1 MPISKIFEAA
11 ERKEVFIG
19 GREIYPNML
28 KHHCYSC
35 ILDFDKGLKEPSGA
49 DDESQNR
56 PFLSR
61 RIYSWRLNI

>member
-35 ILDFDKGLKEPSGA
+35 ILGFDKGLKKPSGA
-49 DDESQNR
+49 DDES
-56 PFLSR
+56 
-61 RIYSWRLNI
+61 